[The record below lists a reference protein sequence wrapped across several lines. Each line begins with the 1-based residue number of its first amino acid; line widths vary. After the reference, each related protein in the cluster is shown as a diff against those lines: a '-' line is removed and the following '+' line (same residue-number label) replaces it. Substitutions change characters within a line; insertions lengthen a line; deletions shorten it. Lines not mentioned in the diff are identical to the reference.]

1 MSRQLIIVSSIT
13 YAMKAKSILKNKG
26 IYVDI
31 TKTSKH
37 SVQQGCGYGLILS
50 KNVDRAVE
58 ILKENGIN
66 ILGIKDDGSEY
77 K

>member
-1 MSRQLIIVSSIT
+1 MSRQLIMVSSIT

-31 TKTSKH
+31 SKTSKH

-50 KNVDRAVE
+50 KNVDKAVK
-58 ILKENGIN
+58 ILKENGID
-66 ILGIKDDGSEY
+66 ILDITDGG
-77 K
+77 